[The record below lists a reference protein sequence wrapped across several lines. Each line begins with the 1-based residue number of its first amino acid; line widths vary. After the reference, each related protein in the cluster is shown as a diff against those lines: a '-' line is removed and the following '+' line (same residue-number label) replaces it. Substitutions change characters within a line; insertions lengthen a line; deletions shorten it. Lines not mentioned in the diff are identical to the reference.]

1 MGPADRAATL
11 PGIDRHR
18 DAARLH
24 QRPVGAPTRRQRGG
38 AGADA
43 GGERSRLRRIR
54 RARRRGRRRA
64 GAARWRRASGVARTR
79 PALAQGRTP
88 PAGDQRLCRRGLR
101 EARRGPADAVGF
113 GRDPGQQPRRR
124 RGLPHPAGGCRR
136 RGGRGGAHRA
146 AVPGDGRFGAGARRP
161 VHRHLRRPARGARC
175 APRPGTG
182 GAAADPACGAA
193 SRAGGAAQGAGQAGR
208 AQHAP
213 RGPSLPGAGCPDRRP
228 EAAQPARGARQH
240 GRRPGPHRP
249 AGHGVV
255 DGRGGGHA
263 PRHPDRDPHRLRH
276 QGAAGQPLLHRLG
289 LPDRFRRPGRRRT
302 TGRGHRLGPRPR
314 DRPGGRGRAGPAAAG
329 GTAEPGRP
337 GTAAAVLHDAQRL
350 GDAAGPARPL
360 RADGPRAC
368 PGGRRRPAGR
378 PAARGAFRGRPGG
391 PDGLSPGRPHGRAG
405 PASIGAAVSTL
416 VVIPAR
422 GGSKGVPGKNLARVG
437 GVPLVARAVQA
448 AVAAGVGAVVVST
461 DDDAIAAVAEA
472 AGARV
477 VRRPAE
483 LAGDTASS
491 EAALLHALDEHESL
505 AGAVDV
511 LVMVQ
516 CTSPFVTASEIAECV
531 AAIGAGADSAFTA
544 APTHGFL
551 WRRDGSG
558 QAVGVNHDRATRPRR
573 QDRTPEF
580 LETGAVYAMRTD
592 GFRDRRHR
600 FFGRTVLVE
609 TDPGRVLEIDEP
621 ADLERA
627 RALAPLLD
635 APGAGPSRAD
645 IDAVVLDFDGT
656 QTDDSVQVASDGSEQ
671 VRVHRGDGLG

>member
-1 MGPADRAATL
+1 M
-11 PGIDRHR
+11 
-18 DAARLH
+18 
-24 QRPVGAPTRRQRGG
+24 
-38 AGADA
+38 
-43 GGERSRLRRIR
+43 
-54 RARRRGRRRA
+54 
-64 GAARWRRASGVARTR
+64 
-79 PALAQGRTP
+79 
-88 PAGDQRLCRRGLR
+88 
-101 EARRGPADAVGF
+101 
-113 GRDPGQQPRRR
+113 
-124 RGLPHPAGGCRR
+124 
-136 RGGRGGAHRA
+136 
-146 AVPGDGRFGAGARRP
+146 
-161 VHRHLRRPARGARC
+161 
-175 APRPGTG
+175 
-182 GAAADPACGAA
+182 
-193 SRAGGAAQGAGQAGR
+193 
-208 AQHAP
+208 
-213 RGPSLPGAGCPDRRP
+213 
-228 EAAQPARGARQH
+228 
-240 GRRPGPHRP
+240 
-249 AGHGVV
+249 
-255 DGRGGGHA
+255 
-263 PRHPDRDPHRLRH
+263 
-276 QGAAGQPLLHRLG
+276 
-289 LPDRFRRPGRRRT
+289 
-302 TGRGHRLGPRPR
+302 
-314 DRPGGRGRAGPAAAG
+314 
-329 GTAEPGRP
+329 
-337 GTAAAVLHDAQRL
+337 
-350 GDAAGPARPL
+350 
-360 RADGPRAC
+360 
-368 PGGRRRPAGR
+368 
-378 PAARGAFRGRPGG
+378 
-391 PDGLSPGRPHGRAG
+391 
-405 PASIGAAVSTL
+405 STL

-656 QTDDSVQVASDGSEQ
+656 QTDDSVQVASDGTEQ
-671 VRVHRGDGLG
+671 VRVHRGDGLGIAALRRAGVPVLVLSSETNPVVRARARKLGVPVLHGVDDKATVLRDWCAGEGLQPGRVLYAGNDVNDLGCFALVGWPVAVASAHPVVRDAARLVTSAPGGHGAVREIASWILGKDLDS